1 VNLAKSKR
9 KEDMMPATEKPANRT
24 HATLAARSRAEDDAR
39 RLERVSASLEAA
51 QKDLTAIGGSLG
63 TGMRDLGRDVN
74 RLLHDARRD
83 LLKMRRAMQ
92 RDIERLQRDLTAA
105 ATSKPPV
112 KRSAP
117 TRATKPAS
125 RRSAAAV
132 H

>member
-1 VNLAKSKR
+1 
-9 KEDMMPATEKPANRT
+9 MPATKKTATRP
-24 HATLAARSRAEDDAR
+24 HATAAACSRAEDDAR

-63 TGMRDLGRDVN
+63 TGVRDLRRDVN
-74 RLLHDARRD
+74 RLLHDASRD
-83 LLKMRRAMQ
+83 LLKMRRAVQ
-92 RDIERLQRDLTAA
+92 RDIERLQRDLIAA

-112 KRSAP
+112 KRSVP

-125 RRSAAAV
+125 RRPAAAV